1 MANPLI
7 CAARKATVAMA
18 LCALPWSMA
27 QALIDIRPKIVEMKG
42 EEAVVNVINTGD
54 KPEFVEIGLF
64 ELVNPGVPPEQE
76 QRIPLGSIKMPYLYA
91 APFKLSL
98 GPRQEKRVHLKA
110 LKQPDQEK
118 VYRLSVIPQQKLS
131 ISGTRG
137 NVMVVNLGYMGLV
150 RQLPANP
157 TAAWQHRCGSQGIEL
172 AATGNVRIE
181 FSELMQDGKAVDSF
195 NVYPG
200 TPRHMPGKTLRGKA
214 QDKTF
219 TLQCGA

>member
-7 CAARKATVAMA
+7 CAAHKAAAAMV
-18 LCALPWSMA
+18 LCAITWGTA

-42 EEAVVNVINTGD
+42 KEAVVNVINTGD
-54 KPEFVEIGLF
+54 KSEFVEIGLF
-64 ELVNPGVPPEQE
+64 ELINPGVPPEQE
-76 QRIPLGSIKMPYLYA
+76 QLIPLGSIKTPYLYA

-150 RQLPANP
+150 RQLPTNP
-157 TAAWQHRCGSQGIEL
+157 TTAWQHYCGSKGIEL
-172 AATGNVRIE
+172 AATGNVRVE
-181 FSELMQDGKAVDSF
+181 FSELTLDGKDVDSF

-200 TPRHMPGKTLRGKA
+200 TPRHMAGKTLRGKA

-219 TLQCGA
+219 TLHCGA

>member
-7 CAARKATVAMA
+7 CAARKTAAVML
-18 LCALPWSMA
+18 LCAFPWGMA
-27 QALIDIRPKIVEMKG
+27 QALIDIRPKVVEMKG
-42 EEAVVNVINTGD
+42 EEAVVSVINTGD
-54 KPEFVEIGLF
+54 KSEFVEIGLF

-76 QRIPLGSIKMPYLYA
+76 QLIPLGSIKTPYLYA

-118 VYRLSVIPQQKLS
+118 VYRLSVIPQQKLNV
-131 ISGTRG
+131 SGTRG
-137 NVMVVNLGYMGLV
+137 NVVVANLGYMGLV
-150 RQLPANP
+150 RQLPANHIA
-157 TAAWQHRCGSQGIEL
+157 TWQHHCGSEGMQLE
-172 AATGNVRIE
+172 ATGSVRVE
-181 FSELMQDGKAVDSF
+181 FSELTQGGKVVESF

-200 TPRHMPGKTLRGKA
+200 TPRHMAGKILRGKA

>member
-7 CAARKATVAMA
+7 CAARKAVAA
-18 LCALPWSMA
+18 AVLGTFPWGMA
-27 QALIDIRPKIVEMKG
+27 QALIDIRPKIVEIKG

-54 KPEFVEIGLF
+54 KSEFVEVGLF

-76 QRIPLGSIKMPYLYA
+76 QRIPLGIIKTPYLYA

-98 GPRQEKRVHLKA
+98 GPRQEKRVHLKP
-110 LKQPDQEK
+110 LQQPEQEK
-118 VYRLSVIPQQKLS
+118 VYRLSVIPQQKLN

-150 RQLPANP
+150 RQLPMNP
-157 TAAWQHRCGSQGIEL
+157 IATWQHRCEAQGLQL
-172 AATGNVRIE
+172 AATGTVRVE
-181 FSELMQDGKAVDSF
+181 FSELTLDGKAVDSF

-200 TPRHMPGKTLRGKA
+200 TPRHMAGKTLRGKA